1 MPTLFKSVMY
11 PINKCDD
18 VDDQIEGKKEEE
30 KVSDEKKMVDGAS
43 KRITNGPNIICW
55 NAGVAQDLT
64 ADGIVAIGP
73 LWSTMAYYGLPW
85 SNMVH

>member
-1 MPTLFKSVMY
+1 MK
-11 PINKCDD
+11 
-18 VDDQIEGKKEEE
+18 
-30 KVSDEKKMVDGAS
+30 KKMVDGAS

-73 LWSTMAYYGLPW
+73 LWSTMAYYGPLW
-85 SNMVH
+85 STMVYHDPLWSIMVLNGSLWFSMVHYGPPYMKLYD

>member
-1 MPTLFKSVMY
+1 MK
-11 PINKCDD
+11 
-18 VDDQIEGKKEEE
+18 
-30 KVSDEKKMVDGAS
+30 KKMVDGAS

-73 LWSTMAYYGLPW
+73 LWSTMAYYGIP
-85 SNMVH
+85 

>member
-1 MPTLFKSVMY
+1 MPTLFKSVMC

-18 VDDQIEGKKEEE
+18 VDDQIDGKKEEE
-30 KVSDEKKMVDGAS
+30 KVSDEKKMVDGTS

-64 ADGIVAIGP
+64 ADGVVAIGP
-73 LWSTMAYYGLPW
+73 LWSTMVYHGPLW
-85 SNMVH
+85 STRVH